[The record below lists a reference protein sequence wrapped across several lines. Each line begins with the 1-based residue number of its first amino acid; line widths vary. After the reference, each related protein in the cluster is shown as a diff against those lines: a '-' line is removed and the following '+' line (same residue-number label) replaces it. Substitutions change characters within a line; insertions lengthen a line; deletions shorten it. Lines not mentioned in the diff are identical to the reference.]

1 LSYSSKGGNLLCL
14 FIAEGKVVI
23 YGTGVLIV
31 VIGLNQIMIKVLLNQ
46 VGNFVM
52 SVKQKTGK
60 RPVGNYNIKIKLLS
74 MILNYNY

>member
-1 LSYSSKGGNLLCL
+1 MIL
-14 FIAEGKVVI
+14 
-23 YGTGVLIV
+23 GTGVLIV